1 MVPWSLGLVV
11 GCGVR
16 VALVARPIAS
26 TVKLV
31 VPRSWSVMA
40 VRVESACQVKSRPAT
55 GMSPTV
61 VVLSSRLV
69 WSPVMRPRVSMSM
82 VRTRLSMAVVARW
95 PRVLVV

>member
-1 MVPWSLGLVV
+1 MVCGGVVPWSLGLVW
-11 GCGVR
+11 GVR

-55 GMSPTV
+55 GASRQ
-61 VVLSSRLV
+61 VLPNPIGWCDHR
-69 WSPVMRPRVSMSM
+69 
-82 VRTRLSMAVVARW
+82 
-95 PRVLVV
+95 